1 LPSGLD
7 SPSLSDE
14 RSRTGQYHRATP
26 FFALEVA
33 SNPAT
38 TGYINRNVDPRFTEP
53 YNTMIYKE
61 INRQKD

>member
-1 LPSGLD
+1 
-7 SPSLSDE
+7 
-14 RSRTGQYHRATP
+14 
-26 FFALEVA
+26 VA